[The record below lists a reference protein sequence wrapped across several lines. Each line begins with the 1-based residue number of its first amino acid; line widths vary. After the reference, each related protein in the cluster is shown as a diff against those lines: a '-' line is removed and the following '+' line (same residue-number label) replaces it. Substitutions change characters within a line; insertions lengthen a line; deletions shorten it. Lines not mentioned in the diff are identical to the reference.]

1 MILDIVFGLMSAV
14 IIAGGVFAFGLVLEK
29 AANRILRQ
37 KPEDEIITIDAAK
50 LGRELAVNPRNFQG
64 RYYLKLLVVSGE
76 ITGIQR
82 VQTSGSE
89 YRHRI
94 ELDGVIACEFN
105 ELQEGICEGMR
116 AEFSGLC
123 LGKILTGCRI
133 EQVISGGENVT

>member
-94 ELDGVIACEFN
+94 ELDGVISCEFN
-105 ELQEGICEGMR
+105 EIHEGLCEGMR
-116 AEFSGLC
+116 AKISGLC
-123 LGKILTGCRI
+123 LGKMLTGCRI
-133 EQVISGGENVT
+133 DRADNG

>member
-1 MILDIVFGLMSAV
+1 MILEVIFSLICAV
-14 IIAGGVFAFGLVLEK
+14 IITGGVCAAGLMLENAAVRFLLK
-29 AANRILRQ
+29 A
-37 KPEDEIITIDAAK
+37 PDDEIITIDAEK

-64 RYYLKLLVVSGE
+64 RYYLKVLAVRGK
-76 ITGIQR
+76 ITSIQR

-94 ELDGVIACEFN
+94 ELDGVIECEFN
-105 ELQEGICEGMR
+105 EMQEELCDGTN
-116 AEFSGLC
+116 AEISGLC

>member
-1 MILDIVFGLMSAV
+1 MILDILFGLMSAV
-14 IIAGGVFAFGLVLEK
+14 IITGGVFAFGLVLEN
-29 AANRILRQ
+29 AAKRILS
-37 KPEDEIITIDAAK
+37 PHTEDEIITIEAAK

-64 RYYLKLLVVSGE
+64 RYYLKVLAVRGK
-76 ITGIQR
+76 ITTIQR

-94 ELDGVIACEFN
+94 ELDGVIECEFN
-105 ELQEGICEGMR
+105 EIQEGLCDGTN
-116 AEFSGLC
+116 AEISGLC